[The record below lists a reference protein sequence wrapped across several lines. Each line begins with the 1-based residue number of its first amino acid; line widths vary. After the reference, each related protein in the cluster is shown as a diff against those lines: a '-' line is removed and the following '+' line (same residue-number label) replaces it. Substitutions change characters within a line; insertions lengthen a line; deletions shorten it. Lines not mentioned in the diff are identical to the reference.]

1 LMRLEDLPIVVT
13 GATGIARAGA
23 DRFAA
28 EGARVF
34 VISIDPVDCE
44 LLASEVPIAGWVA
57 ADLSEEEAAVD
68 AMGRAVDV
76 LGSIRGLFAV
86 AGGSGR
92 RLGDGPI
99 DEVGLAGWDTT
110 LALNLT
116 TSFLAAREAV
126 RSMLAAASGG
136 SIVLVSS
143 VLAISP
149 VAELFSTHAYAA
161 AKGAQ
166 ISLARSM
173 AAHYGPDGI
182 RVNVIA
188 PGLVAT
194 PMSLRA
200 QEDPGTVEFSETKQ
214 PLSGGF
220 LQPGDIADAA
230 VFLLSDE
237 ARHVSGQLLAVDGGW
252 SVSGVTS

>member
-1 LMRLEDLPIVVT
+1 MRLEDTPIVVT

-23 DRFAA
+23 ERFAA

-34 VISIDPVDCE
+34 VISIDPSDCE
-44 LLASEVPIAGWVA
+44 TLAAQIPLAGWAA
-57 ADLSEEEAAVD
+57 ADLSDEDEAVR
-68 AMGRAVDV
+68 AMSSAGEV

-92 RLGDGPI
+92 RFGDGPI
-99 DEVGLAGWDTT
+99 DEIGLSGWNAT

-116 TSFLAAREAV
+116 TSFLSAREAV
-126 RSMLAAASGG
+126 RSMLSAESGG
-136 SIVLVSS
+136 SVVLVSS
-143 VLAISP
+143 VLASSP
-149 VAELFSTHAYAA
+149 VAGLFTTHAYAA

-166 ISLARSM
+166 VSLARSM
-173 AAHYGPDGI
+173 AAHYAPDGI

-194 PMSLRA
+194 PMSVRA
-200 QEDPGTVEFSETKQ
+200 QEDPGIVEFSESKQ

-220 LQPGDIADAA
+220 LQPDDIADTA

-237 ARHVSGQLLAVDGGW
+237 ARYLSGQVLAVDGGW
-252 SVSGVTS
+252 SVSGATS

>member
-1 LMRLEDLPIVVT
+1 MRLADLPIVIT
-13 GATGIARAGA
+13 GATGIARGGA
-23 DRFAA
+23 ERFVA

-34 VISIDPVDCE
+34 VIAIDPSDCE
-44 LLASEVPIAGWVA
+44 RLAAEIPVAGWAA
-57 ADLSEEEAAVD
+57 ADLSNEDDAVEAMA
-68 AMGRAVDV
+68 RAGGV

-92 RLGDGPI
+92 KLGDGPI
-99 DEVGLAGWDTT
+99 DEVALAGWDAT

-116 TSFLAAREAV
+116 TSFLSAREAV
-126 RSMLAAASGG
+126 RSMLATKSGG

-143 VLAISP
+143 VLATSP
-149 VAELFSTHAYAA
+149 VAGLFSTHAYAA

-173 AAHYGPDGI
+173 AAHYGPNGI

-200 QEDPGTVEFSETKQ
+200 QEDPGVVEFSEVKQ

-237 ARHVSGQLLAVDGGW
+237 ARHISGQVLAVDGGW
-252 SVSGVTS
+252 SVSGATS